1 MRKTGR
7 RRPWRLRKRVR
18 ILALDPWAWAS
29 PEGETRGH
37 MDLFSYFSN
46 IIPQEEPPP
55 MSNADPLPYLAT
67 REEYQQQA
75 QALFDALKSGGEDA
89 AWRFK
94 WEHPRFRGKSVTDV
108 RDATLE
114 LADAQ
119 TVIAQEY
126 GFQTWA
132 NLVEYTEAIC
142 QDGAV
147 ARFEEAVE
155 TVVAGDVDRLRSM
168 LREHPEL
175 VHARSTRRHHATL
188 LHYGAAN
195 GVEGERQKTPANA
208 VEVAK
213 LLLDH
218 GAEVDALADMY
229 DAKCTTMSM
238 LVSSGH
244 PAQAGLQAALAE
256 TLLDY
261 GAALEGP
268 GSNWQSALLTALA
281 FGYLD
286 TAETLARR
294 GAPLDNLAAVAGL
307 GRLED
312 AARLLPAADGPTR
325 HAALALAAQH
335 GHTDVVRLLLDAGED
350 PSRYNPD
357 GFHSHSTPLHQA
369 VWSDH
374 LDVVQLLVERGARLD
389 IQDTVYSGT
398 PLDWANYGGR
408 TAIAEYLRGQDAPTT

>member
-1 MRKTGR
+1 
-7 RRPWRLRKRVR
+7 
-18 ILALDPWAWAS
+18 
-29 PEGETRGH
+29 
-37 MDLFSYFSN
+37 
-46 IIPQEEPPP
+46 
-55 MSNADPLPYLAT
+55 MSNSDPLPYRAPLA
-67 REEYQQQA
+67 EYQQQA
-75 QALFDALKSGGEDA
+75 QALFDALRSGDDGA

-94 WEHPRFRGKSVTDV
+94 WEHSRFRGKSVTDV
-108 RDATLE
+108 RAATLDIG
-114 LADAQ
+114 DAQ
-119 TVIAQEY
+119 AVTAHEY
-126 GFQTWA
+126 GFETWA
-132 NLVEYTEAIC
+132 DLAEFTDAVRR
-142 QDGAV
+142 DGDV
-147 ARFEEAVE
+147 ARFEAAVEAVIS
-155 TVVAGDVDRLRSM
+155 GDAAALRSM
-168 LREHPEL
+168 LGEHPEL

-188 LHYGAAN
+188 LHYVAAN
-195 GVEGERQKTPANA
+195 GVEGGRQKTPANA

-261 GAALEGP
+261 GAAFEGP

-281 FGYLD
+281 FGYLE
-286 TAETLARR
+286 TAEALARR

-312 AARLLPAADGPTR
+312 AARLLPAADSHIR
-325 HAALALAAQH
+325 HVALALAAQH
-335 GHTDVVRLLLDAGED
+335 GHAAVVRLLLDAGED

-357 GFHSHSTPLHQA
+357 GYHSHSTPLHQA
-369 VWSDH
+369 VWADH
-374 LDVVQLLVERGARLD
+374 MDVVQLLVERGARLD
-389 IQDTVYSGT
+389 VQDTVYSGT

-408 TAIAEYLRGQDAPTT
+408 TAIAEYLRGQGAP